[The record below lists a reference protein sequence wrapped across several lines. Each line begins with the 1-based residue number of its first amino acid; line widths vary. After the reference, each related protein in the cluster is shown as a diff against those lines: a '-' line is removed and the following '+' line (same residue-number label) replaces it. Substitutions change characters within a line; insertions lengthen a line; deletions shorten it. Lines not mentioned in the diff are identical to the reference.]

1 MQQSIM
7 TQSEID
13 AVLELSDLQVFVDT
27 YLQQVSKVE
36 NNYKTFL
43 AQYRQDF
50 SALKVNVL
58 EKLNTIMI
66 KTKKVEG

>member
-1 MQQSIM
+1 M